1 MRRLLSIVS
10 VCAVLCV
17 PAVSTVQAASDFPT
31 RSIRLVVGFGPG
43 GATDTFTRILSGP
56 LSQALGQTVFVENI
70 AGASGYIG
78 WRTVASANPD
88 GYTLMMAENALVI
101 RPGFKDIKPAFDPS
115 IEFEPVAFVA
125 SSPLAVCVSNSVAAN
140 NMKELVALS
149 HAPGAKKLTNAS
161 AGVTSVSQLVFEV
174 VRAATK
180 LDVLDVPY
188 RGGGPAMADLIAGH
202 VDINLASTQVAKPLM
217 DNKQIKCLA
226 VTSKQRSPALPTVP
240 TLAEQGIKTADV
252 DLRFWFSVFGP
263 KGLPADVTDKL
274 QKTIQ
279 TALADPVLSERL
291 KGLDITPEFGNGSVL
306 KTRVVNDV
314 KNWTAFIEAEG
325 LKGQ

>member
-1 MRRLLSIVS
+1 V
-10 VCAVLCV
+10 
-17 PAVSTVQAASDFPT
+17 
-31 RSIRLVVGFGPG
+31 RLVVGFGPG

-78 WRTVASANPD
+78 WRTVAAATPD

-101 RPGFKDIKPAFDPS
+101 RAGFKDIKPAFDPS
-115 IEFEPVAFVA
+115 TEFEPVAFVA
-125 SSPLAVCVSNSVAAN
+125 TSPLAVCVGKSVAAN

-149 HAPGAKKLTNAS
+149 HSATAKKLTNAS
-161 AGVTSVSQLVFEV
+161 AGVTSVSQLVFEA
-174 VRAATK
+174 VRDATK

-202 VDINLASTQVAKPLM
+202 VDINLASSQVAKPLM
-217 DNKQIKCLA
+217 ESNQIKCLA

-240 TLAEQGIKTADV
+240 SLAEQGIKHADV
-252 DLRFWFSVFGP
+252 DLRFWFSIFGP
-263 KGLPADVTDKL
+263 KGLPADVTEKL
-274 QKTIQ
+274 QKAIQ
-279 TALADPVLSERL
+279 TALADPALSERL
-291 KGLDITPEFGNGSVL
+291 KGLDITPEYGNGSVL
-306 KTRVVNDV
+306 KARVLNDV
-314 KNWTAFIEAEG
+314 RNWTNFIEAKG

>member
-1 MRRLLSIVS
+1 MRRLLSVFAF
-10 VCAVLCV
+10 CAVLCV
-17 PAVSTVQAASDFPT
+17 PPVAAVQAASDFPT
-31 RSIRLVVGFGPG
+31 RPVRLVVGFGPG
-43 GATDTFTRILSGP
+43 GATDTFTRIFSGP

-78 WRTVASANPD
+78 WRTVASSNAD
-88 GYTLMMAENALVI
+88 GYTLMMAENAIVI
-101 RPGFKDIKPAFDPS
+101 RAGFKEIKPAFDPVT
-115 IEFEPVAFVA
+115 EFEPVAFVA
-125 SSPLAVCVSNSVAAN
+125 SSPLAVCVSNNVKAN

-149 HAPGAKKLTNAS
+149 HAATAKKLTNAS

-174 VRAATK
+174 IRAATK

-226 VTSKQRSPALPTVP
+226 VTSKQRSPALPDVP

-252 DLRFWFSVFGP
+252 DLRFWFSIFAP
-263 KGLPADVTDKL
+263 KGTPAEVTGKL
-274 QKTIQ
+274 QKAIQ
-279 TALADPVLSERL
+279 TALADPALKERL
-291 KGLDITPEFGNGSVL
+291 KGLDITPEYGDGPVL
-306 KTRVVNDV
+306 KARVINDV
-314 KNWTAFIEAEG
+314 KNWTTFIAAEG

>member
-1 MRRLLSIVS
+1 MRHLVS
-10 VCAVLCV
+10 VLSACV
-17 PAVSTVQAASDFPT
+17 IFALPTVSTAQAASDFPS
-31 RSIRLVVGFGPG
+31 RPIRLVVGFGPG

-78 WRTVASANPD
+78 WRTVASATPD

-101 RPGFKDIKPAFDPS
+101 RPGFKEIKPAFDPS
-115 IEFEPVAFVA
+115 AEFEPVAFVA
-125 SSPLAVCVSNSVAAN
+125 SSPLAVCVANSVAAN
-140 NMKELVALS
+140 NMKELVVLS
-149 HAPGAKKLTNAS
+149 HSATAKKLTNAS
-161 AGVTSVSQLVFEV
+161 AGVTSVSQLVWEV
-174 VRAATK
+174 IRDATK

-202 VDINLASTQVAKPLM
+202 VDINVASTQVAKPLM
-217 DNKQIKCLA
+217 ETKQIKCLA

-240 TLAEQGIKTADV
+240 TLEESGIKHADV

-263 KGLPADVTDKL
+263 KGLPADVTAKL
-274 QKTIQ
+274 QKAIQ
-279 TALADPVLSERL
+279 TALADPALSGRL
-291 KGLDITPEFGNGSVL
+291 KGLDITAEYGASPVL
-306 KTRVVNDV
+306 KERVLKDI
-314 KNWTAFIEAEG
+314 KNWTAFIEAKG